1 MISFVKCPCCAG
13 HEAISPEAAQEI
25 AQLIIGWVDELDEGP
40 VRTELENISNAI
52 LNRQERAA
60 DIDPLL
66 A

>member
-1 MISFVKCPCCAG
+1 MYNFVKCPFCAG
-13 HEAISPEAAQEI
+13 CEAVSPEAAQEI

-52 LNRQERAA
+52 LNRQERTT